1 MRDFDEDIRFLFLLL
16 LLHLFPPPPPPS
28 FLSWPHVIW
37 VTSLGRSS
45 PHGDHHGFV
54 ISTTLQLAR
63 MKLCPRPNNLCFIR
77 STDILPAFCLLISS
91 SFKSVS
97 KQIVEGGGT
106 PWGLPFNFTPI
117 HLYPIY
123 SGKYSVTRNIY
134 VTLTRY
140 VHRAWKPVC

>member
-1 MRDFDEDIRFLFLLL
+1 MTLTRISVFFFFFFFFICSPLRPL
-16 LLHLFPPPPPPS
+16 S

-97 KQIVEGGGT
+97 KQIVEGGDPVGASIQ
-106 PWGLPFNFTPI
+106 F
-117 HLYPIY
+117 HAYPLVSNLLREIFRDEEY
-123 SGKYSVTRNIY
+123 IRDFDKIC
-134 VTLTRY
+134 
-140 VHRAWKPVC
+140 A